1 MPQDCEHRRGVLPGR
16 DDLSPPGGAAARAFN
31 PSNLIRLQD
40 FNRFLESERVR
51 LDAELGLDNKG
62 AISEPTEDET
72 FNAFLLGGRHL
83 VRTSLTTPA

>member
-1 MPQDCEHRRGVLPGR
+1 M
-16 DDLSPPGGAAARAFN
+16 
-31 PSNLIRLQD
+31 QD